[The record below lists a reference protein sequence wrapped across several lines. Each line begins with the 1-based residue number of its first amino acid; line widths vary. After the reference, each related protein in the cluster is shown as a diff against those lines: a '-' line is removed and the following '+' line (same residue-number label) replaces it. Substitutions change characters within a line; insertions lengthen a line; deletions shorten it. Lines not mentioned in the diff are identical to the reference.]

1 MAGTNPAFNSQA
13 FKDGIHLAMNM
24 ALPNAASE
32 RATFR
37 WRTEKT
43 FSKEDSAHR
52 PYDWTSSAVTTDS
65 HPDVQ
70 VACAVE
76 FSARTTLAG
85 QTAMGHFDSS
95 RAVITLLDEDYVQVE
110 GADEVLLGENTYVVD
125 FVAPPIGLF
134 DVTIYQMYCSARD
147 ES

>member
-1 MAGTNPAFNSQA
+1 MAGTNAAFDSQA

-24 ALPNAASE
+24 ALPGTVAD

-37 WRTEKT
+37 WRVQKT
-43 FSKEDSAHR
+43 FSKQDTANR
-52 PYDWTSSAVTTDS
+52 PYDWTATELTTDARA
-65 HPDVQ
+65 DVQ
-70 VACAVE
+70 VPCAVE
-76 FSARTTLAG
+76 FSSRTTMAG

-95 RAVITLLDEDYVQVE
+95 KAVITLLDEDYALVE
-110 GADEVLLGENTYVVD
+110 GADEVLLGQNTYVVD

-134 DVTIYQMYCSARD
+134 NVTIYQMYCSARD